1 MRTHR
6 NIEEGVEA
14 GREDLDL
21 VVPPYQSTG
30 ESASYA
36 EAAMKGKNVR
46 IEESKELRAK
56 HNS

>member
-1 MRTHR
+1 M
-6 NIEEGVEA
+6 EEGVEA
-14 GREDLDL
+14 GREDRDL

-36 EAAMKGKNVR
+36 EVVMKGNA
-46 IEESKELRAK
+46 SELRVQRTESQI